1 MVSQLTK
8 MKSSLPLVK
17 VKFAQDT
24 FTVTLHPYRYFR
36 YISRAPRFV
45 TSVEMLVRTRSG
57 VLCLCHSWF
66 QFLFLSIALDSLEV
80 VVFFSFLLI
89 QDISSWDM
97 FSSQTD
103 TLFLPFYMKRVSEF
117 HGWCWVFSTANKT
130 LCRVFYLF
138 VALSS
143 VLLEEDACCCL
154 LWLESSFQERV
165 FL

>member
-17 VKFAQDT
+17 VKFAQDK

-36 YISRAPRFV
+36 YISMAPRFV

-66 QFLFLSIALDSLEV
+66 QFLFLSIALDSSEV

-103 TLFLPFYMKRVSEF
+103 TLFLPFYMKRVSQSF
-117 HGWCWVFSTANKT
+117 TGGVGYFPLLIKRCVGF
-130 LCRVFYLF
+130 FIYLWPW
-138 VALSS
+138 ALFFWKKMP
-143 VLLEEDACCCL
+143 VVVCFD
-154 LWLESSFQERV
+154 
-165 FL
+165 